1 MLISKLSFSPSPF
14 YLSHCPIFH
23 VSKHPSC
30 RCYLYPALTVCHISL
45 DPPFELSFF
54 NTSCHVYLLHP
65 CAEQRGLS
73 TGAPTLRGWL
83 CEAEDFVLEACQSRP
98 EGGHIW
104 KHLSYW
110 EIRILCHFILLF
122 LLLPSTR
129 RPYLSFSR
137 LHMWQCYC
145 WYCYMIRYTHI
156 WLEWM
161 IHDLQPLLC
170 LIHTSGLHT
179 TPGCPDHLCP
189 RSWFSLMVLIM
200 LSDKAE
206 NLLGFFLAR

>member
-1 MLISKLSFSPSPF
+1 MLISKLSFSLSPF
-14 YLSHCPIFH
+14 YLSHCPTFH
-23 VSKHPSC
+23 FSKHPSC

-110 EIRILCHFILLF
+110 EIRVHCHFILLF
-122 LLLPSTR
+122 PLLPFTR
-129 RPYLSFSR
+129 RPYLSSSR

-145 WYCYMIRYTHI
+145 WYCYMIRYTHV
-156 WLEWM
+156 WLEWVM
-161 IHDLQPLLC
+161 RDLQPLLC
-170 LIHTSGLHT
+170 LIHTSGLHL
-179 TPGCPDHLCP
+179 TPGCPTHLYP
-189 RSWFSLMVLIM
+189 RSWFPLMVLIM

-206 NLLGFFLAR
+206 NLLGLFLAR